1 MKLLGQLVN
10 AADPARKD
18 VFNGY
23 IVRISYLRIDDKQH
37 GQVFREVDDTFE
49 VEGASDAFNFEL
61 PDLQLLNIESPF
73 SVTAQSAGGAEAF
86 AGRFKWEPTL
96 AEQHAG
102 TPLKIQ
108 IKGIVPAEPET
119 PVEING
125 RLVVRGRPETTTGFA
140 GYKVIASFHAQD
152 AAGGPYAPRS
162 NTVELGDS
170 SRWIQSLPSRERMQ
184 DAAIALDAKFPD
196 GSTAGKGSFSLDAL
210 RRPVIVEIDA
220 PRAMVLSTDGR
231 AIEAESEKLRGK
243 AVDALGHTQ
252 ISNRQVILWGL
263 NAAGTTSPLLILTTD
278 QQGNFS
284 GERPKQ
290 RVSGAVATV
299 AGTKQGMLPNALPV
313 ELSELFL
320 QADGDDE
327 RTGRLPKFVYLV
339 VDLDQATLTDPS
351 DCDCS
356 HGQPPRQPDAEE
368 LVLNSDA
375 YSQDIG
381 ANCVN
386 FTTPNRTLE
395 EFSYTMVVRT
405 SEPEIKGTT
414 LSDADRRA
422 LRTRS
427 ITELVPKEAVTVGA
441 SLAKTNLLAKTAL
454 PINQVKAN
462 AIEKY
467 GFADI
472 AKAHFTLAPYLS
484 DLFKTVPGRG
494 ALNADNSVDWDGT
507 PTFYQATTIAHGHI
521 LYYKQVWK
529 ADGYSMGDLLYSL
542 PLAPGQKKEIVVF
555 DWDRTEFGRR
565 DEASHEDEAL
575 DSYLGHNRDIV
586 DITSGSLLEH
596 MNGGSNSRTSGSAGG
611 IGGAAGGLFGPV
623 FAGIAGGFS
632 ASSGSAS
639 SSAWQDSSRNV
650 SAQGLNQ
657 LRDMVQQG
665 ASAVRNQRSTV
676 VQTARQNERFRVES
690 EVVANHNHCH
700 AITVQYFEVL
710 RHYAIEQK
718 LTAVQECLFVPLL
731 MSEFDEP
738 KVMRWMDQLRPSLRD
753 PGLRNI
759 FRLSTGGF
767 AVRAKP
773 LSAGFEAIERRMNQ
787 YEGSDLPNTTYASEK
802 VLDLSGD
809 MTVTLSLNRPKD
821 KEDEAAD
828 HPIQPLLWQYYSI
841 FTGWTPEYIFNNY
854 FAKRAQQERDRV
866 FEQEI
871 APRIAEG
878 FVDTLQFLAIDTDG
892 NAYPLDLDATLISTY
907 QRDVPL
913 YVSVRPS
920 QGELPVRR
928 DQIVKL
934 VIATS
939 YDLTQSANSR
949 VIVRS
954 ASFRYR
960 TAHFDGVLIRNDAVN
975 NDLKSTTISV
985 PVGSI
990 TLPSDKV
997 VLYTPLSTEELRN
1010 PRQEDKETSLK
1021 LLRHLNANIEYYHK
1035 VIWANMDPDRRYMLL
1050 DGFVAPN
1057 SNGRSVAS
1065 VIENR
1070 VIGVAGN
1077 SLIMPVAPGYKL
1089 DPTYQLQPELD
1100 SQGKPMTDEQGHAL
1114 FKPVDLL
1121 DHYKP
1126 LTPIP
1131 PFRAS
1136 VPTRGVFAE
1145 AVMGACNSCEKKD
1158 ETRFWR
1164 WEESPNPDEP
1174 TPINTI
1180 QTGTPQRSDPGE
1192 LKATPFPTPMI
1203 NIQNAPAAPDPG
1215 STLGGALGLLGKSD
1229 VFRDL
1234 TGLDQTQKNALQAM
1248 LSNQDSAKHYAD
1260 KAAELA
1266 TLAAN
1271 QRNGNST
1278 VENIKKSMDDGTI
1291 DRDTG
1296 KKLIE
1301 DVYRTQISGKPAN
1314 DQPVNTANN
1323 SQLSKAAA
1331 DAVAQGRDVKAV
1343 QNHPDGTQTSVEQ
1356 KASTPSSSALPPA
1369 LSVTLQKPDPNAP
1382 NKWIN
1387 VPTGDG
1393 PGFAKFDQTFDASGN
1408 LSADYPDKDSGRFR
1422 IAVVDADPLAS
1433 GSKEIK
1439 WQATFDAAG
1448 ASPVD
1453 PQLNITLTLTSELS
1467 APSLFVSKPLVL
1479 VHEKEDLPASMS
1491 DGRGGSVHPGDKNY
1505 RARLAGMFTSLIVE
1519 EAGAKH
1525 VFPVLASSQR
1535 RGIPVQVFLL
1545 KLGTTL
1551 AIPRIE
1557 VGTALEEVQRVYE
1570 PHGLFL
1576 NTHPYVFDAAQ
1587 TAKFKPVPFSVGTEV
1602 PYACTEVDVTGVFNP
1617 SLMSESDI
1625 EQLGIAL
1632 PQQAGGP
1639 AIRVF
1644 FFGDFAINH
1653 PPSSDGI
1660 RIAIAMNKS
1669 FVNEKTLSSGD
1680 KQKLMFSL
1688 MCAGR
1693 ADAKPHHYVVAHE
1706 FGHLLMD
1713 KKDALST
1720 ATPKLPVP
1728 ANEFAHH
1735 FNSPGP
1741 GYPLNQNLMRPRAG
1755 DLLAINAPKRIWDVE
1770 DANKYNQL
1778 SDLRGN
1784 VQRLQIGP

>member
-1 MKLLGQLVN
+1 MKLIGQLVN
-10 AADPARKD
+10 VADPARRD
-18 VFNGY
+18 VFNSY
-23 IVRISYLRIDDKQH
+23 VVRVSYLVLDDKQH
-37 GQVFREVDDTFE
+37 GNIFREVEDTFE
-49 VEGASDAFNFEL
+49 VQGMSDAFHFEL
-61 PDLQLLNIESPF
+61 PDLQFLNLDSPF
-73 SVTAQSAGGAEAF
+73 AVVVQGAGGAEAF
-86 AGRFKWEPTL
+86 AGRFKWESTL

-102 TPLKIQ
+102 APLRIE
-108 IKGIVPAEPET
+108 IKGVLPAEPET

-125 RLVVRGRPETTTGFA
+125 RLVVRGQPEKTTGFS
-140 GYKVIASFHAQD
+140 GYKVIASFQAQD
-152 AAGGPYAPRS
+152 ALGGPYSPRS
-162 NTVELGDS
+162 STLDLGDS
-170 SRWIQSLPSRERMQ
+170 SRWVQSLPGRERLQ
-184 DAAIALDAKFPD
+184 DAPVAIDVKFPD
-196 GSTAGKGSFSLDAL
+196 GSTAGKSSFSLDAL
-210 RRPVIVEIDA
+210 RRPITVEIDV
-220 PRAMVLSTDGR
+220 PLTMVLTTDGR
-231 AIEAESEKLRGK
+231 AIAAESEKLKGK
-243 AVDALGHTQ
+243 VVDALGQTQ
-252 ISNRQVILWGL
+252 ISSRQVILWGR
-263 NAAGTTSPLLILTTD
+263 NASGTTSPLLIVSTD
-278 QQGNFS
+278 PHGNFS

-290 RVSGAVATV
+290 RVIGAVATV
-299 AGTKQGMLPNALPV
+299 AGTKQGLLPNALPV
-313 ELSELFL
+313 ELSDLAS
-320 QADGDDE
+320 QDHHDDGQ
-327 RTGRLPKFVYLV
+327 TGLLPKFVYLV
-339 VDLDQATLTDPS
+339 VDLDEATQSDPQ
-351 DCDCS
+351 DCDCGP
-356 HGQPPRQPDAEE
+356 GQPPRQPDAEE
-368 LVLNSDA
+368 LVTNSDA

-414 LSDADRRA
+414 LSDADRRT

-427 ITELVPKEAVTVGA
+427 ITELVAKDAASVGA
-441 SLAKTNLLAKTAL
+441 SLTKTNLLAKTAL
-454 PINQVKAN
+454 PISEVKTH

-467 GFADI
+467 GLADMSKSHFA
-472 AKAHFTLAPYLS
+472 LASYLS

-494 ALNADNSVDWDGT
+494 ALNADNSVDWDST

-521 LYYKQVWK
+521 LYLKQVWK

-542 PLAPGQKKEIVVF
+542 PLAPGQKKQVVVF

-738 KVMRWMDQLRPSLRD
+738 KVMRWMDQIRPSLRD
-753 PGLRNI
+753 PGQRNV
-759 FRLSTGGF
+759 FRLSTGGL
-767 AVRAKP
+767 AIRAKP
-773 LSAGFEAIERRMNQ
+773 LAAGFDAIERRMNA

-809 MTVTLSLNRPKD
+809 LTITLSLNRPKD
-821 KEDEAAD
+821 KDDEAAD
-828 HPIQPLLWQYYSI
+828 HPIQPVLWQYYSI
-841 FTGWTPEYIFNNY
+841 FSGWTPEYVFNNY
-854 FAKRAQQERDRV
+854 FAKRAQQERDRM

-878 FVDTLQFLAIDTDG
+878 FVDTLQFIAIDTEG

-907 QRDVPL
+907 QRDTPL

-928 DQIVKL
+928 DQIAKL

-960 TAHFDGVLIRNDAVN
+960 TSHFDGVLIRNDAVN
-975 NDLKSTTISV
+975 NDLKNT
-985 PVGSI
+985 
-990 TLPSDKV
+990 TLPVFLGGVTLPTDKV

-1010 PRQEDKETSLK
+1010 PRQEDKEASLK

-1057 SNGRSVAS
+1057 SNGKSVAS
-1065 VIENR
+1065 VVENR

-1089 DPTYQLQPELD
+1089 DPTYELQPELD
-1100 SQGKPMTDEQGHAL
+1100 AAGEPVTDKQGHPL

-1174 TPINTI
+1174 TLINPI
-1180 QTGTPQRSDPGE
+1180 QTGTPQRSDPGD
-1192 LKATPFPTPMI
+1192 LKATPFPAPMI

-1229 VFRDL
+1229 LFRDI
-1234 TGLDQTQKNALQAM
+1234 TGLEQTQKNALQAM
-1248 LSNQDSAKHYAD
+1248 LSNEDSAKHYAD

-1301 DVYRTQISGKPAN
+1301 DVYRAQISGKPAS

-1331 DAVAQGRDVKAV
+1331 DAVSQGRDVKAV

-1356 KASTPSSSALPPA
+1356 KASSPSSTSAPA
-1369 LSVTLQKPDPNAP
+1369 LSVTLQKPDPNAAD
-1382 NKWIN
+1382 KWIN
-1387 VPTGDG
+1387 IPTGEG
-1393 PGFAKFDQTFDASGN
+1393 PGFAKFDRAFNASGH
-1408 LSADYPDKDSGRFR
+1408 LLPDYPDKDSGRFR
-1422 IAVVDADPLAS
+1422 ISIVDADPLAS
-1433 GSKEIK
+1433 GPREVK
-1439 WQATFDAAG
+1439 WQVVFDEAG
-1448 ASPVD
+1448 GIPVNAMAD
-1453 PQLNITLTLTSELS
+1453 TTISLTSELS
-1467 APSLFVSKPLVL
+1467 TPSLFVSKPLVL
-1479 VHEKEDLPASMS
+1479 VHEKEDLPGSISSGSGASA
-1491 DGRGGSVHPGDKNY
+1491 RPGDKNY
-1505 RARLAGMFTSLIVE
+1505 RARLAGMFTSIVIDD
-1519 EAGAKH
+1519 AGRKNA
-1525 VFPVLASSQR
+1525 FPVLAPSQR
-1535 RGIPVQVFLL
+1535 RGVPVQIFLL
-1545 KLGTTL
+1545 KLGSTL
-1551 AIPRIE
+1551 SIPHAELGDRL
-1557 VGTALEEVQRVYE
+1557 AEVQRVYE
-1570 PHGLFL
+1570 PHGIFL
-1576 NTHPYVFDAAQ
+1576 NAHPYNFSSAQ
-1587 TAKFKPVPFSVGTEV
+1587 TAKYKPVPFTVGTAV
-1602 PYACTEVDVTGVFNP
+1602 PYVCTEIDVTGILDP
-1617 SLMSESDI
+1617 SLLTETAM
-1625 EQLGIAL
+1625 EQLGIDL
-1632 PQQAGGP
+1632 SPNPGGP
-1639 AIRVF
+1639 AIRIF
-1644 FFGDFAINH
+1644 FLGDFAVNH
-1653 PPSSDGI
+1653 TVPAPKDL
-1660 RIAIAMNKS
+1660 RIALAFNRS
-1669 FVNEKTLSSGD
+1669 FVNEHSLSSVD

-1693 ADAKPHHYVVAHE
+1693 AQPVLFPYVVAHE

-1713 KKDALST
+1713 KFASLGAAAPNT
-1720 ATPKLPVP
+1720 
-1728 ANEFAHH
+1728 EFRHH
-1735 FNSPGP
+1735 FNPPATP
-1741 GYPLNQNLMRPRAG
+1741 GYPLNQNLMRPQAG
-1755 DLLAINAPKRIWDVE
+1755 KALRIDAPKRIWDIE
-1770 DANKYNQL
+1770 DADKYNQL
-1778 SDLRGN
+1778 KDLRSN
-1784 VQRLQIGP
+1784 VQKLQIGP